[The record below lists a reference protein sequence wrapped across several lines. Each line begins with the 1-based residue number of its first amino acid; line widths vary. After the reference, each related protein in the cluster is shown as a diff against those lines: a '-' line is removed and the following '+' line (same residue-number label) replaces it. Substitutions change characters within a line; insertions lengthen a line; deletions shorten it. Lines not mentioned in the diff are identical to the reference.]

1 MSAHGKARKA
11 SWKGISLCVAML
23 FCPVCV
29 SAAEQSASPQGTN
42 QLFQELHKMEQQPPQ
57 GKEPA
62 VQPLASASPYPAD
75 QYLIGTGQGDLSK
88 GRLVCRRVSEL
99 AARAELAKQIRVWVK
114 EHAVDRVR
122 ERTGAP
128 VEQDIEVVREE
139 TVNELLQDVKIVEQR
154 VDEAGG
160 TCTSVAVMPKSR
172 VTPQPATSPP
182 ETPRT
187 P

>member
-1 MSAHGKARKA
+1 MSAHSKARKA
-11 SWKGISLCVAML
+11 SWKGLSLCVAML

-29 SAAEQSASPQGTN
+29 SAAEQSASP
-42 QLFQELHKMEQQPPQ
+42 
-57 GKEPA
+57 
-62 VQPLASASPYPAD
+62 YPAD
-75 QYLIGTGQGDLSK
+75 QYLVGTGQGDLSK
-88 GRLVCRRVSEL
+88 GHLVCRRVSEL
-99 AARAELAKQIRVWVK
+99 AARAEVAKQIRVWVK

-139 TVNELLQDVKIVEQR
+139 TVNELLQDVKIVDQR

-160 TCTSVAVMPKSR
+160 TCTSVAVMPKSH
-172 VTPQPATSPP
+172 VTPQPAMSPS